1 MFWWYPDV
9 PVNEAVCGTEEV
21 NLCLSDKEMDVT
33 KTEFDFETWFSN
45 LAMMVLD
52 KTGVDF
58 RDRES
63 VRQDYDD
70 GRNLA
75 DVADEIADDYA

>member
-1 MFWWYPDV
+1 M
-9 PVNEAVCGTEEV
+9 
-21 NLCLSDKEMDVT
+21 T

-45 LAMMVLD
+45 LAMMVLE

-58 RDRES
+58 RDQES

-75 DVADEIADDYA
+75 DVADEIADEYA